1 MTATLVD
8 IIVFGVVIVLASTIP
23 LSLLAA
29 CGTRGT
35 RWGGIVV
42 LLPLIEVS
50 FLLALSVSL
59 LRYDIEPYVYIQL
72 GAFLVGVLA
81 TAAFAIR
88 LTSLV
93 TGGGR
98 SWN

>member
-1 MTATLVD
+1 M
-8 IIVFGVVIVLASTIP
+8 
-23 LSLLAA
+23 
-29 CGTRGT
+29 
-35 RWGGIVV
+35 V

-50 FLLALSVSL
+50 FILALSVSL
-59 LRYDIEPYVYIQL
+59 LGYEIEQYVYIQI

-88 LTSLV
+88 LTRLV

-98 SWN
+98 SWI